1 MGDGPQGKNPLA
13 GKAPCAFSTGSF
25 DERCTCS
32 QSQSRT
38 VYFHRAGTKI
48 LRSKVLEGMNLIVVR
63 TEAYLISDRW
73 EFFRK
78 EKNVPPVTTE
88 SLKSPSFILVAAA

>member
-1 MGDGPQGKNPLA
+1 
-13 GKAPCAFSTGSF
+13 
-25 DERCTCS
+25 
-32 QSQSRT
+32 
-38 VYFHRAGTKI
+38 
-48 LRSKVLEGMNLIVVR
+48 MNLIVVR